1 MAGLP
6 PDNRD
11 DLSVDGAKPEHFAR
25 GVVRP
30 ETPESTP
37 EAREGLADE
46 IGMEID
52 NAIERPRDGD
62 AGRRSN

>member
-1 MAGLP
+1 MAGTP

-11 DLSVDGAKPEHFAR
+11 DLSVDGSKRDTFAR
-25 GVVRP
+25 GIVHP
-30 ETPESTP
+30 EGAENTP
-37 EAREGLADE
+37 EAQEGLADE
-46 IGMEID
+46 IGIEID